1 MGTQLQTILSRRT
14 LLGGAFWL
22 GGLGPA
28 WARKKKKAAQIPPGR
43 AARIISGQSFTLS
56 DGRTVRL
63 GAIAA
68 PRMAYQD
75 IRGEPLAKAS
85 RAALRRLITD
95 HLLSF
100 TDPAPDKF
108 GRLKAQVFAQDL
120 ATSPP
125 VWIQSE
131 MIKHG
136 FARVHTW
143 RDDKTHAAALLALEI
158 EARAKRRGLWA
169 EDYYAVRDAQSIGA
183 SIGSFQIVQGRIVD
197 AAIVRKRV
205 YLNFGADWRN
215 DFTISIA
222 PKDAKRFERAGINL
236 AGLSGA
242 RVRARGLI
250 RSQNG
255 AILYIDH
262 PEALEILE

>member
-1 MGTQLQTILSRRT
+1 MGTQLQTLLSRRT
-14 LLGGAFWL
+14 LLGCAFWL
-22 GGLGPA
+22 GGFGPA
-28 WARKKKKAAQIPPGR
+28 WARKKKKKPIIPAGR
-43 AARIISGQSFTLS
+43 VARVISGQSFSLS

-68 PRMAYQD
+68 PRMAYKD
-75 IRGEPLAKAS
+75 IRAEPLAKTS
-85 RAALRRLITD
+85 RAALRDLITD
-95 HLLSF
+95 QVLSF

-120 ATSPP
+120 ATSPR
-125 VWIQSE
+125 VWVQSE
-131 MIKHG
+131 MIKRG

-143 RDDKTHAAALLALEI
+143 RDDHAQAATLLALEI
-158 EARAKRRGLWA
+158 EARAKRHGLWA
-169 EDYYAVRDAQSIGA
+169 EDYYAVRNAQTIGA
-183 SIGSFQIVQGRIVD
+183 SIGSFQIVQGRVID

-205 YLNFGADWRN
+205 YLNFGADWRT

-222 PKDAKRFERAGINL
+222 PKDAKHFERAGINL

-242 RVRARGLI
+242 NVRARGLI

-255 AILYIDH
+255 AILYVDH
-262 PEALEILE
+262 PEALEILS